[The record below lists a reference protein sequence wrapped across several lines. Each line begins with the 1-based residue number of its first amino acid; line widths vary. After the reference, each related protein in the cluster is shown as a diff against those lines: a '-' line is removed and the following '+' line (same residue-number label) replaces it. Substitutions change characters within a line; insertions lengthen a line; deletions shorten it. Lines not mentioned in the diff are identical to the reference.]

1 MTEQQ
6 FHTYQ
11 EQTFDAYCKRL
22 IRNESIN
29 ALRALSRHYQHEIP
43 FSTLSYAELAALTH
57 EDTYPLEEITLPIGE
72 ERVAIH
78 DLLLG
83 QAIGS
88 LPPRLREVVLLS
100 HFLDRND
107 VQISRALDVTPKA
120 IRYRKQRALDKLKE
134 ILEVLGYEC

>member
-29 ALRALSRHYQHEIP
+29 TLKALSHRYQHEIP
-43 FSTLSYAELAALTH
+43 FSTLSHAELAALAH
-57 EDTYPLEEITLPIGE
+57 EDTYLLEEMTLPIGE
-72 ERVAIH
+72 DRVAVH

-88 LPPRLREVVLLS
+88 LPPGLREVVLLS
-100 HFLDRND
+100 YFLGRND

-120 IRYRKQRALDKLKE
+120 IRYRKQKALDKLKE
-134 ILEVLGYEC
+134 ILEALGYEC